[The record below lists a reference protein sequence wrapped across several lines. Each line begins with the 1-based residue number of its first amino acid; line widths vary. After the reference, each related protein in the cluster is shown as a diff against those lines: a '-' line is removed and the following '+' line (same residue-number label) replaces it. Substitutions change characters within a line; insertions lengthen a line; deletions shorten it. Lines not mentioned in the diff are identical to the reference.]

1 MIKAV
6 IFDMDGLLIDSEP
19 VWFRARTEFLK
30 EAGLTWTWEHQ
41 KNSMGIS
48 TKAWVEY
55 IYNFANQKL
64 SKEEV
69 LDGIVSR
76 MKQYYANGEID
87 IMPGANEALNYSKEN
102 FKVGLASGSYK
113 ELLYSAVK
121 LNNWEKTFDE
131 ILSGDDIERG
141 KPEPD
146 IYLNVM
152 ERLGVMPSESIV
164 LEDSRDGIKA
174 GVAACAN
181 VIAVPGRDI
190 PVPQEVLD
198 SAFAVI
204 NTLNDFPKIVNKL
217 NS

>member
-19 VWFRARTEFLK
+19 VWFRARTEFLN
-30 EAGLTWTWEHQ
+30 EMGFTWTWEHQ

-48 TKAWVEY
+48 TKAWVNY

-64 SKEEV
+64 TKEEV
-69 LDGIVSR
+69 LNGIVSR
-76 MKQYYANGEID
+76 MKQYYRNGEID
-87 IMPGANEALNYSKEN
+87 IMPGANEALNYSKKN

-113 ELLYSAVK
+113 ELLYGAVK
-121 LNNWEKTFDE
+121 LNNWENNFDE

-146 IYLNVM
+146 IYLEVM
-152 ERLGVMPSESIV
+152 KRLGVAPSESIV
-164 LEDSRDGIKA
+164 LEDARDGIKA
-174 GVAACAN
+174 GVAAGAN
-181 VIAVPGRDI
+181 VIAVPGKDV